1 MKLKEKK
8 ELREKTI
15 PELQLALVQ
24 LQESRR
30 TDYLDAKRGKLKNT
44 SLLLHKM
51 KDIARISSILRE
63 KELLNENA

>member
-15 PELQLALVQ
+15 AELRLVLAEKQ
-24 LQESRR
+24 DSRR
-30 TDYLDAKRGKLKNT
+30 ADYLEAQRGKLKNT

-63 KELLNENA
+63 KELLHENA

>member
-15 PELQLALVQ
+15 PELRAVLVLAQ
-24 LQESRR
+24 AARR
-30 TDYLDAKRGKLKNT
+30 ADYLEAQRGKLKNT
-44 SLLLHKM
+44 SLLLHKR

-63 KELLNENA
+63 KELLHENA